1 MCESK
6 LLASGAPAFLGL
18 ALMAG
23 PAAAETVELTVVA
36 AAPPTVSNVKSMKE
50 VFIPEVDK
58 RLAAS
63 GKDYKI
69 EWKEAY
75 GSTLS
80 TFTEVLETVEEGIGH
95 VAVILK
101 TFEESKLPLEQIAYM
116 VPFGDQTPAQMVAID
131 TEMRKK
137 LPILNQQYLK
147 YKQVFLQSAASP
159 GMDLFTTFKVTS
171 VDDLKGHKIGASG
184 AMGNYLRDTGAVVVT
199 SSMLDS
205 YTSIRNGVYEGY
217 PISVGLAFPYRT
229 YQAAKYRLKVNFG
242 TTATSAISVNEGAWK
257 KLPDFAQAIFREAA
271 FEWSKGIARI
281 DAERDAMY
289 LKKMEKDKVVVTQI
303 SPQERRKWAMTM
315 PNIAQ
320 EWAEA
325 QEKKGLPGK
334 LVLKTFMDELR
345 SKNIMIARAWDKE

>member
-1 MCESK
+1 MRIGTS
-6 LLASGAPAFLGL
+6 LIFAAPAAVGL
-18 ALMAG
+18 AL
-23 PAAAETVELTVVA
+23 
-36 AAPPTVSNVKSMKE
+36 AAPAQATTVSLTAIAGAPPNVSNVKAMKE
-50 VFIPEVDK
+50 VFIPEVNK
-58 RLAAS
+58 QLAAS

-69 EWKEAY
+69 NWTEAY
-75 GSTLS
+75 ASSLAK
-80 TFTEVLETVEEGIGH
+80 FTEVLEATQEGIGH

-116 VPFGDQTPAQMVAID
+116 VPFGDQTPDQMVAID
-131 TEMRKK
+131 TDMRKK
-137 LPILNQQYLK
+137 LAVLNEQYLK
-147 YKQVFLQSAASP
+147 HNQVFLQSAASP
-159 GMDLFTTFKVTS
+159 GMDLFSTFPVKS

-229 YQAAKYRLKVNFG
+229 YQAAKYRTAVNFG
-242 TTATSAISVNEGAWK
+242 TTATSAISVNQDTWK
-257 KLPDFAQAIFREAA
+257 KLPGFAQAIFRDAA
-271 FEWSKGIARI
+271 FKWAKGIEKI
-281 DAERDAMY
+281 DAERDAMFT
-289 LKKMEKDKVVVTQI
+289 KKMAGSGVKVI
-303 SPQERRKWAMTM
+303 PLSPKERRKWAMTM

-320 EWAEA
+320 EWADA

-345 SKNIMIARAWDKE
+345 ERHIGIARAWDRE